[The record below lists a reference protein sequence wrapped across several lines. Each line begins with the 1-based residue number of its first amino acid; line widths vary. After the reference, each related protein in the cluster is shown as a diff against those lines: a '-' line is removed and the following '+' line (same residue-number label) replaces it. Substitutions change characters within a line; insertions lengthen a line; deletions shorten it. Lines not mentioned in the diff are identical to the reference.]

1 MSAQPP
7 FATANNALPVALI
20 TGAAARLG
28 RAIAEELHRDH
39 RVVIHYRNS
48 REAAEALVNTLN
60 RQRADSAV
68 AIPSTLSS
76 AKDCEQLATQVVAAF
91 GRLDALVNNA
101 SAFYPT
107 PIGTANE
114 QQWDELMGSNL
125 KAPFFLSQALAPQLA
140 EHRGSI
146 VNLADIHGDKPMP
159 QHTVYCAA
167 KAGLVMLSKSLARE
181 LAPAVRVNAVAPGA
195 ILWPE
200 QESEGYNKEQILA
213 RIPLQRS
220 GDPSDIART
229 VRFLVADAPYITGQV
244 IAVDGGRSLNI

>member
-1 MSAQPP
+1 M
-7 FATANNALPVALI
+7 ATALI

-39 RVVIHYRNS
+39 QVVIHYRRS
-48 REAAEALVNTLN
+48 AEAAQTLAANLNARRPGSAATVQSDLGSATDCDNLASAAL
-60 RQRADSAV
+60 ACFGE
-68 AIPSTLSS
+68 LS
-76 AKDCEQLATQVVAAF
+76 V
-91 GRLDALVNNA
+91 LVNNA

-107 PIGTANE
+107 PIGEADE

-125 KAPFFLSQALAPQLA
+125 KAPFFLSQALAPALA
-140 EHRGSI
+140 EQRGCI
-146 VNLADIHGDKPMP
+146 VNLADIHAEKPMP
-159 QHTVYCAA
+159 THTVYCAA
-167 KAGLVMLSKSLARE
+167 KAGLAMLTKSLARE
-181 LAPAVRVNAVAPGA
+181 LAPQVRVNGVAPGA

-213 RIPLQRS
+213 RIPMQRS

-229 VRFLVADAPYITGQV
+229 VRFLAVDAPYITGQI

>member
-1 MSAQPP
+1 MSANQP
-7 FATANNALPVALI
+7 ATSGESLPVALI

-39 RVVIHYRNS
+39 CVIIHYRNS
-48 REAAEALVNTLN
+48 RAAAENLANVLN
-60 RQRADSAV
+60 QHRPLSAV
-68 AIPSTLSS
+68 ALHSTL
-76 AKDCEQLATQVVAAF
+76 AGPEECEQLAAQAVAAF
-91 GRLDALVNNA
+91 GRIDALVNNA

-107 PIGTANE
+107 PIGSADE
-114 QQWDELMGSNL
+114 QQWNELMGSNL
-125 KAPFFLSQALAPQLA
+125 KAPFFLSQALAPHLA
-140 EHRGSI
+140 EHRGCI
-146 VNLADIHGDKPMP
+146 VNLADIHADKPMP
-159 QHTVYCAA
+159 LHTVYSAA
-167 KAGLVMLSKSLARE
+167 KAGLVMMNKSLARE
-181 LAPAVRVNAVAPGA
+181 LAPDVRVNAVAPGA

-200 QESEGYNKEQILA
+200 QEQEGYNKDQILA

>member
-1 MSAQPP
+1 MAS
-7 FATANNALPVALI
+7 VLI

-39 RVVIHYRNS
+39 QVVIHYRHS
-48 REAAEALVNTLN
+48 AEAARKLAESLNALRPN
-60 RQRADSAV
+60 SAT
-68 AIPSTLSS
+68 ALHSDLRTK
-76 AKDCEQLATQVVAAF
+76 ADCEQLAAAATECF
-91 GRLDALVNNA
+91 GGLSLLVNNA

-107 PIGTANE
+107 PIGSANE

-125 KAPFFLSQALAPQLA
+125 KAPFFLSQALAPALA
-140 EHRGSI
+140 KAGGCI
-146 VNLADIHGDKPMP
+146 VNLADIHAEKPMP
-159 QHTVYCAA
+159 GHTIYSAA
-167 KAGLVMLSKSLARE
+167 KAGLVMMTKSLARE

-200 QESEGYNKEQILA
+200 HESEGYNKEQILA
-213 RIPLQRS
+213 RIPMQRS

-229 VRFLVADAPYITGQV
+229 VRFLAADAPYITGQV